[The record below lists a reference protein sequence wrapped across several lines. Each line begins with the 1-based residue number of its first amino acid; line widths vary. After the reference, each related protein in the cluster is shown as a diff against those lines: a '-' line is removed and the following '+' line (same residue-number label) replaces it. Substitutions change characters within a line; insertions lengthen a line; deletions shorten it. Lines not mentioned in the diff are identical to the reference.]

1 MLDSGL
7 GRLQARKLNTSKKTA
22 SEETP
27 RQSAGP
33 RMSTDRPTSGQLVV
47 RPPLRRAFVGP
58 MLGTG
63 GPGGGYIHGR
73 RRGGAAAAAAW
84 MIVNPR
90 RGPGRGPGPRC
101 VGRLGLGSTPS
112 CAMLHVQQMPAA
124 PAREP
129 RRAPTPIRRSTGRSM
144 SDLEDARCGL
154 ARRRRRGGVS
164 LGGGGHFTGSSV
176 AAPQVA
182 FLYY

>member
-1 MLDSGL
+1 
-7 GRLQARKLNTSKKTA
+7 
-22 SEETP
+22 
-27 RQSAGP
+27 
-33 RMSTDRPTSGQLVV
+33 MSTDRPASGQLVV
-47 RPPLRRAFVGP
+47 RPPLRLAFVGP

-63 GPGGGYIHGR
+63 GPGGGYRDIHGR

-84 MIVNPR
+84 MISQP

-129 RRAPTPIRRSTGRSM
+129 RRAPTPIRRSIGRSM
-144 SDLEDARCGL
+144 PVGDLEDARCGL
-154 ARRRRRGGVS
+154 APPRHRR
-164 LGGGGHFTGSSV
+164 GGGHFRVTGSSV
-176 AAPQVA
+176 AAPHCGRW
-182 FLYY
+182 L